1 MVTGAPMAMTTAS
14 ATAPMTTRQEPRSP
28 MRTDAVLTLAQ
39 WLSPAYPVGAFAYSH
54 GLEAAVDAGWVRG
67 AAALEDWLGAVLET
81 GAGHNDALFIAAAFH
96 ADGPDAVGE
105 IDATA
110 RAFAASKE
118 RLIETDQQGRA
129 FQAVTCDIW
138 GGDPTPLTYPVA
150 LGAAADR
157 AGLPFGLTQAM
168 YLQAFL
174 SNLVAAGQRLLPVG
188 QAEGQAILHKLTARI
203 PAVAEAT
210 AAGDLD
216 ALSATAFLTD
226 IAAMQHETQRTR
238 IFRT

>member
-1 MVTGAPMAMTTAS
+1 MVPMSTPTTH
-14 ATAPMTTRQEPRSP
+14 TNP

-54 GLEAAVDAGWVRG
+54 GLEAAVAAGWVPG
-67 AAALEDWLGAVLET
+67 GAALEDWLGEVLET

-96 ADGPDAVGE
+96 ADGPEAVAEVDA
-105 IDATA
+105 IA
-110 RAFAASKE
+110 RAFAASQE
-118 RLIETDQQGRA
+118 RLTETVQQGQA
-129 FQAVTCDIW
+129 FQAVTAGIW

-150 LGAAADR
+150 LGAAAAR
-157 AGLPFGLTQAM
+157 GALPLDLTQSM

-188 QAEGQAILHKLTARI
+188 QAQGQAILHRLTARI
-203 PAVAEAT
+203 PAVA
-210 AAGDLD
+210 AAAQTGDLD
-216 ALSATAFLTD
+216 SLSATAFLTD
-226 IAAMQHETQRTR
+226 IAAMHHETQRTR